1 MVAAASHFGL
11 FPSRVWRPSRDDCC
25 RSRLFPSADGAGR
38 GHRSHLDPK
47 VVAIGIAAVIGGIVV
62 FAAIVTAIVKPT
74 TKPPCPK
81 VVTCLSV
88 GVHRGPDS
96 PDVQEHPVR
105 ILLPISLELRFGER
119 ERPCGPCR
127 SLGNENGDQHLA
139 ASTMDVA
146 GAFNAQRNAENLNF
160 DPVDTTSY
168 LRIVSPQIG
177 FVLGEGG
184 SYTGVDTNFQTW
196 NDAIMAASDDITVS
210 IALADKTVANTA
222 YAIRAQMAT
231 LIMDSSR
238 GTRNP
243 RTKGPPVGDAR
254 GDDPR
259 LATALVAL
267 SMHVRANTPIQ
278 RVAPT
283 ETIAF
288 DVSLRS
294 SGDAAAIDDWLRAG
308 T

>member
-1 MVAAASHFGL
+1 MTTVAAPVSFRA
-11 FPSRVWRPSRDDCC
+11 PTAP
-25 RSRLFPSADGAGR
+25 AG
-38 GHRSHLDPK
+38 GTRSHLDPK

-88 GVHRGPDS
+88 GVHRGPDFTQTYKNIQYGFS
-96 PDVQEHPVR
+96 FQYPSNFVSVK
-105 ILLPISLELRFGER
+105 
-119 ERPCGPCR
+119 
-127 SLGNENGDQHLA
+127 ENGRAVLVDHSGTKMVINIWS

-196 NDAIMAASDDITVS
+196 NDAIMAASDGRITVS
-210 IALADKTVANTA
+210 IALADKTNDPSTA
-222 YAIRAQMAT
+222 YAMRAQMAT
-231 LIMDSSR
+231 LIMDSFTWHS
-238 GTRNP
+238 
-243 RTKGPPVGDAR
+243 
-254 GDDPR
+254 
-259 LATALVAL
+259 
-267 SMHVRANTPIQ
+267 
-278 RVAPT
+278 
-283 ETIAF
+283 
-288 DVSLRS
+288 
-294 SGDAAAIDDWLRAG
+294 
-308 T
+308 